1 MVDRKAIARPAA
13 VAASILVLSAIGEPA
28 AALSINQT
36 SDIAA
41 GMAAF
46 GASMPLITWSN
57 FVPAVAITGVDP
69 GTGTIATALPGSGLF
84 VKDWISGPG
93 FETAELGVDGP
104 ENFSLNFAGGTWKL
118 GLAVSSGRAGAQ
130 FQLTTNAGETAFLTL
145 PDPSPGLPYFTFWL
159 TLISDAPFTAI
170 TFHDL
175 SGDAEDQYFGNVV
188 SGPAPVPLPSSMVLQ
203 LTGLCLLGLLGWR
216 RRIGTA
222 EA

>member
-1 MVDRKAIARPAA
+1 MVDSKALSRSAA
-13 VAASILVLSAIGEPA
+13 VAASILVVSSIGGPA
-28 AALSINQT
+28 AALSIDQT
-36 SDIAA
+36 TDIAA

-46 GASMPLITWSN
+46 GPSTPLITWSN
-57 FVPAVAITGVDP
+57 VVPAVGMTGVDP

-104 ENFSLNFAGGTWKL
+104 ENFSLSFASSTWKL

-130 FQLTTNAGETAFLTL
+130 FQLTTNTGESAFLTL
-145 PDPSPGLPYFTFWL
+145 PDPSPRLSYL
-159 TLISDAPFTAI
+159 TLWLALASDAPFTII
-170 TFHDL
+170 TFYDL

-188 SGPAPVPLPSSMVLQ
+188 SGPALVPLPSSMVLQ

-216 RRIGTA
+216 RRSA
-222 EA
+222 QRP